1 VEEVRVLAVAISSL
15 WPDMFG
21 LHLSENVHGHHYRGL
36 DKIDQRAGVVEA
48 GALTGASTATYR
60 P

>member
-1 VEEVRVLAVAISSL
+1 VEEVRVLAVAISS
-15 WPDMFG
+15 PDMFG
-21 LHLSENVHGHHYRGL
+21 LHLSENVHGHHYRVL
-36 DKIDQRAGVVEA
+36 DKIDQRAGAVEA

>member
-1 VEEVRVLAVAISSL
+1 MLAVAISS
-15 WPDMFG
+15 PDMFG
-21 LHLSENVHGHHYRGL
+21 LHLSENVHGHHYRVL
-36 DKIDQRAGVVEA
+36 DKIDQRAGAVEA